1 MGLLTNLIV
10 KPLKYG
16 ILNDTDLLSRF
27 TMPLKASEVFG
38 NQSGKFVKLDT
49 GEAAVA
55 VAGST
60 ELIGWANTHGHTV
73 GTGESAEIYN
83 DIRAHFLIGSTS
95 DDDAAAT
102 DRGKT
107 CDLEVNTNVQTAN
120 TDASSTDVIVIYD
133 FNATLNLVEVGLN
146 PLKMFATGVI

>member
-1 MGLLTNLIV
+1 MLSTLAV

-27 TMPLKASEVFG
+27 TMPLKASEVFN
-38 NQSGKFVKLDT
+38 NQSGKFVARDT
-49 GEAAVA
+49 ASADVA
-55 VAGST
+55 VAGDT
-60 ELIGWANTHGHTV
+60 EILGWANTHAHTV

-83 DIRAHFLIGSTS
+83 DIRGRFLIGSTS
-95 DDDAAAT
+95 DDDAAAA

-107 CDLEVNTNVQTAN
+107 CDLEVVSNVQTAN
-120 TDASSTDVIVIYD
+120 TNASTTDVIVIYD
-133 FNATLNLVEVGLN
+133 FEATLNLVEVGLN